1 MATSIIKTDEI
12 RRLNDQVL
20 MSDGALT
27 SNVVFP
33 AGPSI
38 SGQVSGGHVLQVQ
51 QKIKTDTWSDSIG
64 TGAESENVTGLN
76 CSITPSSTSSKILVS
91 VSVSTGSPDS
101 QFAAI
106 KLYCNNSQIGQG
118 DVDNSATRVSASSLR
133 DSQSQL
139 TTTSFSFLHQPS
151 SIAEQS
157 YSIRIVHGSSST
169 QTIYVNREYFGGTSA
184 VYVRGISTITAMEI
198 QG

>member
-1 MATSIIKTDEI
+1 MAGTLKVGGVT
-12 RRLNDQVL
+12 LATH
-20 MSDGALT
+20 SDATAKVSLDSGLT
-27 SNVVFP
+27 FP

-51 QKIKTDTWSDSIG
+51 QKIKTDTWSDSID

-76 CSITPSSTSSKILVS
+76 CSITPSSTSNKILVF
-91 VSVSTGSPDS
+91 VSVSTGSPDN

-133 DSQSQL
+133 DSQNQL

-157 YSIRIVHGSSST
+157 YSIRIVHGSGGT